1 MISAPLLRGCLFKL
15 RTSGFD
21 DIGKMTAKKFSE
33 ILNQSG
39 IPCKPEHLDYVKE
52 FEPHTVPRTAD
63 VMAAMKLLLKHFPKL
78 DGEAILSKRTL
89 NSVFMESLVRRDQ
102 FTDRITSPK

>member
-1 MISAPLLRGCLFKL
+1 
-15 RTSGFD
+15 
-21 DIGKMTAKKFSE
+21 MTAKEFSE

-39 IPCKPEHLDYVKE
+39 VPCKPEHLDYGKE
-52 FEPHTVPRTAD
+52 FEPHTVPRTVD
-63 VMAAMKLLLKHFPKL
+63 VMAAMKLLLRHFPKL

-102 FTDRITSPK
+102 FTYRVTSPK